1 MNQPTNQQQELARL
15 LVRDWLMGERVA
27 LTGVSGEAP
36 PSLVRKFKV
45 SLENRIATA
54 LSSRDQEIR
63 EVLEGLSYT
72 SFSDGQS
79 YRHWCGR
86 REPCTP
92 ACLAARGLYE
102 KLNST
107 TGK

>member
-27 LTGVSGEAP
+27 LTGVSGETP

-63 EVLEGLSYT
+63 EVLEGLR
-72 SFSDGQS
+72 GVKGNP
-79 YRHWCGR
+79 RCWCN
-86 REPCTP
+86 PMYPNIPSSHDP
-92 ACLAARGLYE
+92 ACLAARVVWERVQG
-102 KLNST
+102 
-107 TGK
+107 G